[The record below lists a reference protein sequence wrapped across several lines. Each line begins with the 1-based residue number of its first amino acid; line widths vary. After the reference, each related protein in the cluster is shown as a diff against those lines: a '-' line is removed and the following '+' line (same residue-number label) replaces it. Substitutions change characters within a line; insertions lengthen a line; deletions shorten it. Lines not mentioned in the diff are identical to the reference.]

1 MRALGLMATALA
13 LLVANAPVA
22 RAQAPAPAPP
32 GATAPAEPVLG
43 PGERIAV
50 GQAPVVGGNAAG
62 ARERALDEA
71 IRQAVD
77 QALSDLVDA
86 PTRTAQAK

>member
-1 MRALGLMATALA
+1 MRRPGLSLMAAALA
-13 LLVANAPVA
+13 ALVVNAPRA
-22 RAQAPAPAPP
+22 RAQAPVPAAPP
-32 GATAPAEPVLG
+32 PAAVPPAGVPSVPAAPAEPVLG
-43 PGERIAV
+43 PGERIGI

-77 QALSDLVDA
+77 
-86 PTRTAQAK
+86 